1 VREESACEDDAVVEV
16 VNDIEN
22 KAHNGDGV
30 MLGKRGR
37 SQRALWQWW
46 VQKGGI
52 LRETR
57 SLERQTMLG
66 GRDRWEGWSLSRYWL
81 TFPLRL
87 KTQLSVD
94 KTKSRHCLINV
105 EKGKRSGCW
114 KIDWGLRQWEKT
126 KKCLMLRWLCY
137 EVGRRFK
144 EKVSSE
150 WKKSSGGFTAYQR
163 CDLSVIF
170 AKTTV
175 MSITLPSIH
184 WLTWNQDI
192 E

>member
-1 VREESACEDDAVVEV
+1 
-16 VNDIEN
+16 
-22 KAHNGDGV
+22 

-150 WKKSSGGFTAYQR
+150 WKKSSGSFTAYQ
-163 CDLSVIF
+163 DVIYQSSLRRPQWWALHCQVSTGWHGTKILNSTCF
-170 AKTTV
+170 SSRFFRTYLLPTV
-175 MSITLPSIH
+175 NRMENPG
-184 WLTWNQDI
+184 